1 MWLWFTEKELEIK
14 ENKLGVNFM
23 EWLSYLLLLICPLMM
38 IFCMKGMVG
47 HKHHHNRNPEDIRVK
62 LSKLEQENER
72 LRKEIDCLSSMVKK
86 ES

>member
-1 MWLWFTEKELEIK
+1 
-14 ENKLGVNFM
+14 M

-47 HKHHHNRNPEDIRVK
+47 HTHHHNHTPEDISEK
-62 LSKLEQENER
+62 LSKLEKENEK
-72 LRKEIDCLSSMVKK
+72 LRKEIDGLSSMVKK